1 MHQRHLQSLILD
13 IFEVKNHKHFA
24 FAFNAK
30 SFAIAFL
37 VFFFLFFL
45 FVTFSGRTAK
55 SFLVNVLP

>member
-37 VFFFLFFL
+37 VFFFFFSFSSLFLDELLKAF
-45 FVTFSGRTAK
+45 
-55 SFLVNVLP
+55 